1 MIWIYQQYKKKLTNK
16 NLEGITFSKGTRYN
30 SIFSKENWNETT
42 SALNLDPLEQSRE
55 HSK

>member
-1 MIWIYQQYKKKLTNK
+1 MINK